1 MKKSISSMT
10 QILKPIREIA
20 DQLEIPEDALH
31 YYGKYTAKLDLSLLE
46 RPRRGKLILVTAI
59 TPTSHG
65 EGKTVVSI
73 GLAQG
78 LSRTG
83 RRAIATLREP
93 SLGPVFGLK
102 GGATGGGRSQVL
114 PAEMINLHFNGDF
127 HAVSSAHNLLAALM
141 DAHLHHG
148 NNLGIDVDNLF
159 WPRTLDM
166 NDRALRN
173 VVVGLGGKANG
184 VPRETGFVITAA
196 SEIMAILALASS
208 REDLRRRISSI
219 AVGLRLDGTVVRAT
233 DLKATGAMM
242 VLLNEAIMPN
252 LVQTTEHTPALVHA
266 GPFANIAHGTSSVIS
281 QKMGLALADWVVNE
295 TGFAAD
301 LGAEKYI
308 DLVMPSS
315 GIAPSAAVLIASVRA
330 LYAQGRGDLAAG
342 FANLDRHITN
352 LQKFGLPIVVA
363 VNRFADDAPADL
375 ETVAKHVREMGVEAV
390 PCDVFA
396 RGGEGAVE
404 LADAVVEVASKPSQP
419 RPLYTCQLSMRE
431 KIERVAREIYGAA
444 GVYFETQARRKLDQY
459 AKLGFGA
466 LPVCIAKT
474 QSSFSDDP
482 KLSGAPSGFTLT
494 VTDVHLSA
502 GAGFVVVIA
511 GNMLRMPGLG
521 KQPQAFQM
529 DVNEQGEIVGLGN

>member
-1 MKKSISSMT
+1 MT

-31 YYGKYTAKLDLSLLE
+31 YYGKYTAKLDLGLLE
-46 RPRRGKLILVTAI
+46 RPRRGRLILVTAI

-114 PAEMINLHFNGDF
+114 PSEMINLHFNGDF
-127 HAVSSAHNLLAALM
+127 HAVSSAHNLLAALL

-148 NNLGIDVDNLF
+148 NNLGIDVDNLY

-184 VPRETGFVITAA
+184 LPRETGFVITAA

-208 REDLRRRISSI
+208 REDLRRRLSSI
-219 AVGLRLDGTVVRAT
+219 TVGLRLDGTVVRAA

-301 LGAEKYI
+301 LGAEKYM

-330 LYAQGRGDLAAG
+330 LYAQGKGDLIAG

-352 LQKFGLPIVVA
+352 LQKFGLAIVVA
-363 VNRFADDAPADL
+363 INRFADDSTADL
-375 ETVAKHVREMGVEAV
+375 DTVAKHVRAMGVQAV

-404 LADAVVEVASKPSQP
+404 LADAVVEAASKPSLPQ
-419 RPLYTCQLSMRE
+419 PLYTCQLSMRD

-444 GVYFETQARRKLDQY
+444 GVYFETQARRKLDHY

-521 KQPQAFQM
+521 KEPQAFRM
-529 DVNEQGEIVGLGN
+529 DVNEQGKIVGLGN